1 MPSNKTMEMKKAKV
15 LALAEKMKKAKII
28 VLVDYRGINVEDDTK
43 VRKALREIDA
53 EYIVT
58 KNSIISFA
66 AKEAGIEGFDSM
78 LEGPSAI
85 VFGYEDYVGAP
96 KEVYT
101 YGKDKE
107 YYNIKGGAMDG
118 KVVSVDEINK
128 LASLPSRETLL
139 SMLASALIGNIRNLA
154 VVLDQTKTKK
164 EEENA

>member
-1 MPSNKTMEMKKAKV
+1 MPSNKILEAKKVKV
-15 LALAEKMKKAKII
+15 AALAEKMKKAKII

-43 VRKALREIDA
+43 VRKALRGIDA
-53 EYIVT
+53 EYLVT

-85 VFGYEDYVGAP
+85 VLGYDDYVGAP

-118 KVVSVDEINK
+118 KAVSVEEINK
-128 LASLPSRETLL
+128 LAKLPSREVLL